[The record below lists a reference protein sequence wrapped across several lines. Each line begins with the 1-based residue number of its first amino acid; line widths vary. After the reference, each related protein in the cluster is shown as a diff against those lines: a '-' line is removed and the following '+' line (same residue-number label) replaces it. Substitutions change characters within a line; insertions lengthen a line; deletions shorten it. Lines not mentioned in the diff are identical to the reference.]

1 MKRSNDRAGFAMLL
15 VLAFLVLFFSLMTMG
30 YSQLSSLLR
39 TEKYRVQK
47 TEFDQGVAT
56 ALAGALHLL
65 ETGYPTSTP
74 YVYGVTLTT
83 DAGTQQYAVTMTLQ
97 DDNSWYV
104 HVEPA
109 AFEAELPAAP
119 AAFTATTPPPS
130 S

>member
-1 MKRSNDRAGFAMLL
+1 MKRSHDRAGFAMLL

-47 TEFDQGVAT
+47 TEFDQGVTT

-74 YVYGVTLTT
+74 YVYGVMLTT

-97 DDNSWYV
+97 EDNSWYV
-104 HVEPA
+104 QVQPA
-109 AFEAELPAAP
+109 SLEAELPDAP
-119 AAFTATTPPPS
+119 AAFTATTPPPR
-130 S
+130 